1 MIMALTISMDT
12 DIGLTMSD
20 AHAVI
25 QSFMMNKAIAEDGS
39 SVFTVKYSGLVWVD
53 VSKYTSDK
61 QAVVGFNYEFALD
74 VGTDQNQYNLLKQCY
89 LNLKTQEGFTDGVD
103 A

>member
-1 MIMALTISMDT
+1 VALKITMDS
-12 DIGLTMSD
+12 DIGLTMTD

-25 QSFMMNKAIAEDGS
+25 QSFMMKKAKTEDGS

-53 VSKYTSDK
+53 ASKYASDK

-74 VGTDQNQYNLLKQCY
+74 VDANQDQYNLLKQCY
-89 LNLKTQEGFTDGVD
+89 LNLKTQEGFSDGVD
-103 A
+103 V

>member
-1 MIMALTISMDT
+1 MALKITIDT
-12 DIGLTMSD
+12 DIGITMSD

-25 QSFMMNKAIAEDGS
+25 KSFIMNKATDEDGN

-74 VGTDQNQYNLLKQCY
+74 VDANQDQYNLLKQCY

-103 A
+103 V